1 MKKKNVS
8 FRRYFGIFSDV
19 KIPWLI
25 FAGII
30 AITLVSYYVSM
41 SAIWVSGEVIDAS
54 GYVDTDLLVR
64 YFVPMGIAVFANV
77 IITMLT
83 GVGAEKVNLG
93 LRQKMWRKMM
103 FLPNASYDKDNGEA
117 LVSRVTTDCDN
128 ASQIFTVVLS
138 CFSIFIGIFIYLR
151 EMFLANTTMSLYT
164 MLIIPVGVVIGWLYG
179 KARYWAGSRTQ
190 GALSGATA
198 YLIERTRNINLIRAA
213 STQETEAAIGNE
225 KFKAQYG
232 AELWLGLLSS
242 LYSLISGLLSP
253 ICQAI
258 VFVFGAGLVANGKLT
273 VGEVVVFYS
282 FASSISLSFSN
293 LILYFGRVKQSVGA
307 LDQVVE
313 ILETGSEDL
322 NKGVQAD
329 LPDTDIEVRDVA
341 FGYNDEKEVLN
352 GITCTIPKGKVTAV
366 IGANGSGKSTLFKL
380 LERFYAPE
388 KGAILFGGR
397 NAQDYS
403 LSSWRRAMGYVP
415 QDCGVM
421 EGTIRSNIAYGTDH
435 PVTDEE
441 LKKAARMANLTALVE
456 SLPDGFDSY
465 VAPGGRNFSGGQ
477 RQCIAI
483 ARAIMRNP
491 DYLLLDEA
499 TSALDTRS
507 RRVVT
512 DALHNLMKGR
522 TTVMIAHDLA
532 SIRHA
537 DNVIVIKEGKVD
549 ACGSP
554 AEIIKTSEM
563 YRQFVMDQSA
573 APAV

>member
-8 FRRYFGIFSDV
+8 FRRYFRIFSGI
-19 KIPWLI
+19 KLPWLM
-25 FAGII
+25 FAGVV
-30 AITLVSYYVSM
+30 AITLASYYFSL
-41 SAIWVSGEVIDAS
+41 SAIWIQGDIIDAS
-54 GYVDTDLLVR
+54 GYVDTDLLIS
-64 YFVPMGIAVFANV
+64 YEIPMVISTAASIAIS
-77 IITMLT
+77 IIA
-83 GVGAEKVNLG
+83 GVAGERVNRG
-93 LRQKMWRKMM
+93 LRQKLWKKIMV
-103 FLPNASYDKDNGEA
+103 LPNASYDKDNGES
-117 LVSRVTTDCDN
+117 LVSRVTTDCDY
-128 ASQIFTVVLS
+128 ASKIFTVVLS
-138 CFSIFIGIFIYLR
+138 TIMIFVSIFIYLQQ
-151 EMFLANTTMSLYT
+151 MFSQDTTMSLYT
-164 MLIIPVGVVIGWLYG
+164 LILIPLSLFIGWLYG
-179 KARYWAGSRTQ
+179 KAKYWVGSRTQ
-190 GALSGATA
+190 GALSDSTA
-198 YLIERTRNINLIRAA
+198 YLVERTRNINLIRAA
-213 STQETEAAIGNE
+213 GTQETETAIGNR
-225 KFKAQYG
+225 KFNLQFQ
-232 AELWLGLLSS
+232 AELWQGFIRATIGSINRLMVP
-242 LYSLISGLLSP
+242 ISE
-253 ICQAI
+253 AV
-258 VFVFGAGLVANGKLT
+258 VFIFGAGLVASGKMS
-273 VGEVVVFYS
+273 VGDVVVFYS
-282 FASSISLSFSN
+282 FSTGISSYFSN
-293 LILYFGRVKQSVGA
+293 LIVDYGDIKHSIGS
-307 LDQVVE
+307 LDRVVE
-313 ILETGSEDL
+313 VLEAESEDV

-341 FGYNDEKEVLN
+341 FGYNDEKVVLN

-397 NAQDYS
+397 DAQDYS

-421 EGTIRSNIAYGTDH
+421 EGTIRSNIAYGADH

-537 DNVIVIKEGKVD
+537 DNVIVIKDGKVD

-554 AEIIKTSEM
+554 AEIIKTSDM
-563 YRQFVMDQSA
+563 YRQFVMGQSA
-573 APAV
+573 TPAV